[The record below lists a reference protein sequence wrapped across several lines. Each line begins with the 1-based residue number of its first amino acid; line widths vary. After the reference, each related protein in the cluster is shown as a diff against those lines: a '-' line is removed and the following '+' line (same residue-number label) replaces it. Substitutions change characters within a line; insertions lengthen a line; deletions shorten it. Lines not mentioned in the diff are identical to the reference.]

1 MIFKISE
8 NRKNLVE
15 TNLMHLN
22 NFRNHLINQGK
33 GFINTIIQVN
43 NLLYLSKEIKDN
55 SCLIN
60 KENNRK
66 IFATMKSYFYKKIY

>member
-1 MIFKISE
+1 
-8 NRKNLVE
+8 
-15 TNLMHLN
+15 MHLN

-66 IFATMKSYFYKKIY
+66 VFATMKSYFNKKNY